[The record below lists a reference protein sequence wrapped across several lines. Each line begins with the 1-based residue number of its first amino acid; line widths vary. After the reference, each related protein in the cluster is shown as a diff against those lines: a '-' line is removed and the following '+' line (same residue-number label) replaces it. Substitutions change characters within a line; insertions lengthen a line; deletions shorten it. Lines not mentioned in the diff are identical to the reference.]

1 MATLTLVLETRRANK
16 DGKFPLLFRIGLK
29 RKYAY
34 INTGIHLYPF
44 EFNTKRSIITAD
56 NQLNTVIKQQEV
68 KYLKKLHLLL
78 GDFPH
83 ITDPMEIKSKLLEKG
98 ADEVT
103 IKEFWE
109 EHIETLYNAG
119 RNGGAK
125 VYQSSLSALSRHF
138 DFNISFRKFTYRE
151 LIQLEN
157 RLFKS
162 GVSVNGIGVYFRA
175 LRAIL
180 NKAINTDILSAD
192 YYPFRKYKIKKEK
205 TTPRVLSMDELKRYF
220 HLDLP
225 VAHPDYIYWNL
236 GRLIFMMR
244 GINITDLLQLNYK
257 SLNCDRIIYTRSKT
271 GKLYSIAFTPELK
284 KVLSLFHSDDTLLG
298 IADVNFLHSRRKTP
312 HLIQKRKVIN
322 KHLKSI
328 GFSLGFK
335 EELTTYVFR
344 YTYANIAKQ
353 LGFSKDLI
361 AEALGHEYGNS
372 ITGIYLEQFDLV
384 LVDSMNQAILNAVMG
399 KN

>member
-16 DGKFPLLFRIGLK
+16 EGKFPLLFRIGLK

-44 EFNTKRSIITAD
+44 EFNSKRSIITSD
-56 NQLNTVIKQQEV
+56 NKLNTTIKQQEV

-78 GDFPH
+78 GDFPR
-83 ITDPMEIKSKLLEKG
+83 ITDPLEIKSKLLEKG

-109 EHIETLYNAG
+109 DHIETLYDAG

-125 VYQSSLSALSRHF
+125 VYQASLSALSRHF

-157 RLFKS
+157 KLFKS

-180 NKAINTDILSAD
+180 NKAINTDILSVD
-192 YYPFRKYKIKKEK
+192 CYPFRKYKIKKEK
-205 TTPRVLSMDELKRYF
+205 TTPRVLTMEELKRYF
-220 HLDLP
+220 QLDLP
-225 VAHPDYIYWNL
+225 ADHPDYIHWNL
-236 GRLIFMMR
+236 GKLIFMMR
-244 GINITDLLQLNYK
+244 GINITDLLQLNHK
-257 SLNCDRIIYTRSKT
+257 SLKRDRIIYTRSKT
-271 GKLYSIAFTPELK
+271 GKLYSIAITPEIK
-284 KVLSLFHSDDTLLG
+284 KVMSQFLSDDTLLG
-298 IADVNFLHSRRKTP
+298 IADINCLHSRRSTT

-353 LGFSKDLI
+353 LGYSKDLI

-372 ITGIYLEQFDLV
+372 ITGIYLEQFDQEI
-384 LVDSMNQAILNAVMG
+384 VDDMNLKIIKFITQG
-399 KN
+399 

>member
-1 MATLTLVLETRRANK
+1 MATLTLVLDNRRANK
-16 DGKFPLLFRIGLK
+16 EGKFPLLFRIGLK
-29 RKYAY
+29 RRYAY

-44 EFNTKRSIITAD
+44 EFNTKRSLITAD
-56 NQLNTVIKQQEV
+56 IELNTIIKQQEV
-68 KYLKKLHLLL
+68 KYLQKLNLLL

-83 ITDPMEIKSKLLEKG
+83 ITDPLEIKAKLLEKA

-109 EHIETLYNAG
+109 EHIETLYDAG

-125 VYQSSLSALSRHF
+125 VYQTSLSALSRHF
-138 DFNISFRKFTYRE
+138 DFNISFTKFSYRE

-175 LRAIL
+175 LRAII

-192 YYPFRKYKIKKEK
+192 CYPFRKYKIKKEK
-205 TTPRVLSMDELKRYF
+205 TMPRVLTMDELKRYF
-220 HLDLP
+220 HLDLS
-225 VAHPDYIYWNL
+225 ANHSEYIHWNI
-236 GRLIFMMR
+236 GRLIFMLR
-244 GINITDLLQLNYK
+244 GINITDLLQLNHK
-257 SLNCDRIIYTRSKT
+257 SLNRDRIIYTRSKT
-271 GKLYSIAFTPELK
+271 GKLYSIAVTPEIK
-284 KVLSLFHSDDTLLG
+284 KVMSEFLSDDTLLG
-298 IADVNFLHSRRKTP
+298 IADVNCLKSRGSTS

-328 GFSLGFK
+328 GILLGFK
-335 EELTTYVFR
+335 EDLTTYVFR

-353 LGFSKDLI
+353 LGYSKDLI
-361 AEALGHEYGNS
+361 SEALGHEYGKS
-372 ITGIYLEQFDLV
+372 ITTCYLENFDQEII
-384 LVDSMNQAILNAVMG
+384 DEMNQKIIRTIIS
-399 KN
+399 